1 MRVTLGSHFL
11 IILHLLLVLLTR
23 LELLPVYQGLRPLR
37 IKALHRLSSL
47 LRNVA
52 IGTSIRNFLPVA
64 KLLLFERGHL
74 PGSSSHL
81 PFHALFAVCFPGLS
95 AIVPG
100 RLDPSVHPLGALD

>member
-1 MRVTLGSHFL
+1 MTLGSHFL
-11 IILHLLLVLLTR
+11 IILHLLLILLTR
-23 LELLPVYQGLRPLR
+23 LLELLPVYQGLRPLR

-52 IGTSIRNFLPVA
+52 IGASIRDFLPVA

-81 PFHALFAVCFPGLS
+81 PFHALFAVYLPGLS
-95 AIVPG
+95 AIVPS
-100 RLDPSVHPLGALD
+100 RLDPAAHPLGALD

>member
-1 MRVTLGSHFL
+1 MTLGSHFL

-23 LELLPVYQGLRPLR
+23 LLELLPVYRGLRPLR

-52 IGTSIRNFLPVA
+52 IGTSIRNFLPMA
-64 KLLLFERGHL
+64 KLLLFERGYL

-81 PFHALFAVCFPGLS
+81 PSHALFAVCLPGLS
-95 AIVPG
+95 AIVPC